1 MTASSPAPKG
11 ELEASDAPSFDYAIR
26 VFLPDTDAV
35 GVVYHGTYARFADM
49 ARTEWLR
56 SLGWPISR
64 FANEYGLSPV
74 VHRMEIDYK
83 RPAKVDDLLHIR
95 STLADIG
102 PVRTTID
109 QVFLR
114 DGQELVRV
122 RVVLVF
128 ITQDGRP
135 ARQPTAFLRHFATAM
150 PE

>member
-1 MTASSPAPKG
+1 MSG
-11 ELEASDAPSFDYAIR
+11 DAKSHSFDYHIR

-56 SLGWPISR
+56 SLGWPITR
-64 FANEYGLSPV
+64 FAEEHGLSPV
-74 VHRMEIDYK
+74 VHRIEVDYK
-83 RPAKVDDLLHIR
+83 RPAKVDDLLLIR

-109 QVFLR
+109 QEFLR
-114 DGQELVRV
+114 DGLLLAKV

-128 ITQDGRP
+128 IDKGGRP
-135 ARQPTAFLRHFATAM
+135 ARQPAAFLRHFATTVA
-150 PE
+150 E